1 MHNILLHFDGLDV
14 RWEENVNY
22 IGLDGDHASEDMIIF
37 RHYLSRVRNLTPL
50 TDYTLIGAVAVE
62 DRFRIVHGECDTE
75 YESSY
80 ITLQKKL
87 VDHYLWKYQRNQ
99 IQWLKKRK

>member
-1 MHNILLHFDGLDV
+1 
-14 RWEENVNY
+14 
-22 IGLDGDHASEDMIIF
+22 MIIF
-37 RHYLSRVRNLTPL
+37 RQHLSGVRNLTPL
-50 TDYTLIGAVAVE
+50 TDYTLMGGVAVE

-80 ITLQKKL
+80 TTLQKKL
-87 VDHYLWKYQRNQ
+87 VDHYLWKHKRNQ